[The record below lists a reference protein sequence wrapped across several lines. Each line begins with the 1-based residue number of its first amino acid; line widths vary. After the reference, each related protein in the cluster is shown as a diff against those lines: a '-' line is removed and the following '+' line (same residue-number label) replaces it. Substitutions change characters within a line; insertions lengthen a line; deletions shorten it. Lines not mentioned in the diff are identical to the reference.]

1 MYYFYFFI
9 FYYYQKND
17 INTSGYTLYINTLNE
32 MTKREP
38 VEEKSVNDYYSF
50 SNNNIGIRYE
60 NV

>member
-1 MYYFYFFI
+1 
-9 FYYYQKND
+9 
-17 INTSGYTLYINTLNE
+17 